1 MSPECAYDNLMR
13 HLRTM
18 ALVESTLEMLAWDE
32 LTLIPD
38 AATEHRGGQLAW
50 LAGRHHQLAIDPRI
64 GEWLAAVEGSP
75 MVADPHSPATANVRE
90 ARRQHERLLRLPR
103 SLVEELARVTAAAQH
118 EWKLARAASD
128 FQHFEP
134 WLAAVVTLKRE
145 QALCLADGKP
155 LFDPLLAEYEPGL
168 TAADVSAMF
177 AVLGRELTALV
188 PEVLQLQSRSA
199 ACGTLRMRGHFPE
212 EAQRQLCRSLAGQLG
227 FDFQRGQ
234 LDTAVHP
241 FSTHL
246 GPHDVRMAIRCDSH
260 DLRESIY
267 ALLHETGHALYDQ
280 GLPPEHFGTPAG
292 DAISLGVH
300 ESQAR
305 LWEIAVG
312 KSRGFWRYFFPQLA
326 AAIPSALAGATP
338 EQVWREVNR
347 VEPGIQRVGADEV
360 TYNLHIVLRFEL
372 EQALLS
378 RDLPAGDL
386 PGAWNERQQA
396 LLGVS
401 PADDRAGCLQDG
413 HWAAGMFGYF
423 PTYTIGN
430 VFAAQLFE
438 RIAADLGDV
447 ESQFDVGDFQPL
459 RDWLAAHV
467 YQRGKRFTTAE
478 LCQELCGRALDPG
491 VLARGLS
498 RKHRELWADS
508 V

>member
-1 MSPECAYDNLMR
+1 
-13 HLRTM
+13 
-18 ALVESTLEMLAWDE
+18 
-32 LTLIPD
+32 
-38 AATEHRGGQLAW
+38 
-50 LAGRHHQLAIDPRI
+50 
-64 GEWLAAVEGSP
+64 
-75 MVADPHSPATANVRE
+75 
-90 ARRQHERLLRLPR
+90 
-103 SLVEELARVTAAAQH
+103 
-118 EWKLARAASD
+118 
-128 FQHFEP
+128 
-134 WLAAVVTLKRE
+134 
-145 QALCLADGKP
+145 
-155 LFDPLLAEYEPGL
+155 
-168 TAADVSAMF
+168 
-177 AVLGRELTALV
+177 
-188 PEVLQLQSRSA
+188 
-199 ACGTLRMRGHFPE
+199 
-212 EAQRQLCRSLAGQLG
+212 
-227 FDFQRGQ
+227 
-234 LDTAVHP
+234 
-241 FSTHL
+241 
-246 GPHDVRMAIRCDSH
+246 MAIRCDSH

-423 PTYTIGN
+423 PTYTLGN
-430 VFAAQLFE
+430 LIAAQLVARAE
-438 RIAADLGDV
+438 KDLGPL
-447 ESQFDVGDFQPL
+447 SPRFAAGDFASL
-459 RDWLAAHV
+459 RDWLSGRIYRH
-467 YQRGKRFTTAE
+467 GKRYMTGDLVVQATG
-478 LCQELCGRALDPG
+478 QPLDHRP
-491 VLARGLS
+491 LIEGL
-498 RKHRELWADS
+498 RERHRELWHD
-508 V
+508 